1 MLEMMEW
8 LENTALRGTIAVF
21 VVLAIRGLLKRTD
34 VSKKYLCLLWMIPYI
49 SMVLPVLPESNFS
62 IWGVLERTGSIHI
75 SEETVAADSAVQSGQ
90 ELLQDLPED
99 YGKINAPGAEIQTT
113 TMEAGTE
120 SRLAMRQITGMQ
132 KAGLV
137 VGVWGTGVLLLVL
150 YTACSYAKLRRRIA
164 CSMEVEKGVFC
175 ADDIDMP
182 FVQGIF
188 RPHIYLPSRMSEEYR
203 AYVICHERMHISRGD
218 CVLKP
223 VAYLITCLHW
233 FHPAAWVAF
242 LLMEID
248 MEMACD
254 EAVIRQIGGDNRHEY
269 ARTLLYMTTGKG
281 RMISAP
287 PAFAEGD
294 IGDRIRNVVKDK
306 RYVKVWAIIALA
318 VILPMA
324 AVLLTNPSDKPGK
337 EPDKKPAVTEDDS
350 EQIGFTEEQE
360 RVALEQQSSDE
371 KDKLKEK
378 ELQEQGREQQNEETE
393 ESEDTEVLPFVLGA
407 DAERIEITQP
417 QITEATE
424 PGADPPSL
432 DYASQKRMIF
442 HGYFG
447 LFVYDREQG
456 IIGAVDLQSIG
467 CHYTQGDRYCE
478 VQASK
483 DGSRVYLHVMNSND
497 MYVYDVEAGALYRQT
512 YTGMP
517 EDVFRR
523 LEDSRERLTPD
534 YTVLR
539 SDKCVILADG
549 YHFLESGS
557 GMIID
562 LCWKRE
568 DKSTMPQSTIYE
580 SLPIFR

>member
-1 MLEMMEW
+1 MLEMLEW

-62 IWGVLERTGSIHI
+62 IWGVLERAGNIHI
-75 SEETVAADSAVQSGQ
+75 SEETVSADSALQSEQ
-90 ELLQDLPED
+90 EFLQELPED
-99 YGKINAPGAEIQTT
+99 YGKINAPKEETLIH
-113 TMEAGTE
+113 TMNDDAE
-120 SRLAMRQITGMQ
+120 SRPVMRQMTGKR
-132 KAGLV
+132 KAGPV

-150 YTACSYAKLRRRIA
+150 YTACYYVKLRRRVA
-164 CSMEVEKGVFC
+164 CSREVEKGVFC

-182 FVQGIF
+182 FVKGIF
-188 RPHIYLPSRMSEEYR
+188 RPHIYLPSRMSEEFR
-203 AYVICHERMHISRGD
+203 TYVICHERMHISRGD

-242 LLMEID
+242 LLMEKD

-254 EAVIRQIGGDNRHEY
+254 EAVVRQIGGDNRHEY

-281 RMISAP
+281 RMVSVP

-294 IGDRIRNVVKDK
+294 IGERIRNVVKDK
-306 RYVKVWAIIALA
+306 RNVKVWAIIALA
-318 VILPMA
+318 IIIPVA

-337 EPDKKPAVTEDDS
+337 EPDKKPAVTED
-350 EQIGFTEEQE
+350 EQEQSGFTQE
-360 RVALEQQSSDE
+360 RDREALEQQSSDE

-378 ELQEQGREQQNEETE
+378 ELQEQGRDEEIE
-393 ESEDTEVLPFVLGA
+393 ESEDTEVLPFILGA

-432 DYASQKRMIF
+432 DYASPRRMIF

-447 LFVYDREQG
+447 LFVYDRERG
-456 IIGAVDLQSIG
+456 IVGAVDLQSIG
-467 CHYTQGDRYCE
+467 CHHTQGDEYCE

-483 DGSRVYLHVMNSND
+483 DGSRVYLHVMSSND
-497 MYVYDVEAGALYRQT
+497 MYVYDVEEAALYRQT

-523 LEDSRERLTPD
+523 LEDSGERLTPD

-539 SDKCVILADG
+539 SDKCVVLTDG

-568 DKSTMPQSTIYE
+568 DKGTMPQSTIYE
-580 SLPIFR
+580 SFTIFK